1 MFSPLL
7 LLFGVA
13 RLTEAQLTSQVA
25 ALTSQ
30 AAVLQGRVTAVQ
42 RTVAGSATRY
52 SSKPK
57 LEKRVF

>member
-30 AAVLQGRVTAVQ
+30 AALLQGRVTAVQ

-57 LEKRVF
+57 LEERVF